1 VKTTWGKESPFLPA
15 VKMALHSGWLLQW
28 ISQILGNIAD
38 GVLDDNASS
47 LIWSR
52 AGASGNAQLN
62 PGSRKVEAMKLDSNT
77 NLIFQRPS
85 ILTVKQEILFW
96 RGGGG

>member
-1 VKTTWGKESPFLPA
+1 
-15 VKMALHSGWLLQW
+15 M
-28 ISQILGNIAD
+28 GNITD

-85 ILTVKQEILFW
+85 ILTVKQEIRFW
-96 RGGGG
+96 REGGGYADNGCSFCHQSEACLVSWTKALEALQ